1 MCQWVGISFKIP
13 TILKKINQKQ
23 TATMYFLWAQSSGC
37 GFWLHK
43 RWTTKTKEVLIIPK
57 RCKVIKRGNIL
68 LRNQLLVRSSRGKS
82 TVMTVTTI
90 DKETKKQRRS
100 RTKRENESRGSRFFF
115 CFVYCRNRFLVLLL
129 EQKLHVII
137 SFKPNLDNTQ
147 KSKVVNSLNQF

>member
-1 MCQWVGISFKIP
+1 MCQWVGISFKISA
-13 TILKKINQKQ
+13 ILKKINQKQ

-68 LRNQLLVRSSRGKS
+68 LLRNQLLVRSSRGKS

-90 DKETKKQRRS
+90 DKETKRKQDK
-100 RTKRENESRGSRFFF
+100 KRKWVEGKYFFVF
-115 CFVYCRNRFLVLLL
+115 CLLPKQIFSSAFRAKITRDHFV
-129 EQKLHVII
+129 
-137 SFKPNLDNTQ
+137 
-147 KSKVVNSLNQF
+147 